1 MSDGNKE
8 RTMERPL
15 AGDTAIVIG
24 GSIAGMLTARVLSAY
39 FAQVVIFERDDLAV
53 SDKPRKGIPHAQHAH
68 ALLPGGLQA
77 IEALFPGMA
86 QQLVA
91 EGAVRGH
98 GRFFSGG
105 GYHARMNSG
114 PGGLF
119 VSRPLLET
127 AIRACVR
134 TLPNVTVADR
144 IDVQGLASNEHE
156 GRVTG
161 VRIVRRDDS
170 EAVEAV
176 AADLVVDCSGRGS
189 RATAWLEQLGYQP
202 PEVERVEVDMGY
214 STRIYRREPGHLG
227 GDVMIN
233 VAPLAN
239 NPRACGMMAQEGDRW
254 IVTLAGYF
262 GDYPPTDEAGYLD
275 FSQRLPIS
283 DVHDLIRSAETLSAP
298 ISYRFRANQWRH
310 FERLDRFP
318 DGFLVL
324 GDAIASFTPIYGQGM
339 SVAALEARA
348 LERCLAVGS
357 QHLASRFFAEA
368 SKIVGVAWSITVGN
382 DKRLSKQPTSSP
394 AARLLGWYMARLQI
408 AARHDPAVAAA
419 FMQVGGFL
427 APPPTLLRPAIAWR
441 VFRGNLPAS
450 RRRRETAVPMSQ
462 PART

>member
-1 MSDGNKE
+1 MAQPPAGN
-8 RTMERPL
+8 
-15 AGDTAIVIG
+15 TAIVIG
-24 GSIAGMLTARVLSAY
+24 GSIAGMLTARVLSDH
-39 FAQVVIFERDDLAV
+39 FAQVVIFERDDL
-53 SDKPRKGIPHAQHAH
+53 SDSDRPRKGIPHAQHAH
-68 ALLPGGLQA
+68 ALLPGGFQA

-86 QQLVA
+86 QRLVA
-91 EGAVRGH
+91 RGAIHGH

-105 GYHARMNSG
+105 GYHARLRGG

-119 VSRPLLET
+119 VSRPLLE
-127 AIRACVR
+127 AEIRARVR
-134 TLPNVTVADR
+134 ARANVTIQDQ
-144 IDVQGLASNEHE
+144 IDVEGLASDERRE
-156 GRVTG
+156 RVTG
-161 VRIVRRDDS
+161 VRITRRDHSPD
-170 EAVEAV
+170 VEVV

-189 RATAWLEQLGYQP
+189 RSTTWLEALGYP
-202 PEVERVEVDMGY
+202 APEVERVEVDMGY

-233 VAPLAN
+233 VAPLAG
-239 NPRACGMMAQEGDRW
+239 NPRACGMIAQEGDRW

-262 GDYPPTDEAGYLD
+262 GDYPPTDVTGYLD
-275 FSQRLPIS
+275 FSQRLPVA
-283 DVHDLIRSAETLSAP
+283 DVHDLIRSAEPLTDP

-348 LERCLAVGS
+348 LDRCLAEGS
-357 QHLASRFFAEA
+357 QRIASRFFNEA
-368 SKIVGVAWSITVGN
+368 SKVVGVAWSITVGN
-382 DKRLSKQPTSSP
+382 DKRLSKQEAQSP

-427 APPPTLLRPAIAWR
+427 APPPSLLRPAVAWR

-450 RRRRETAVPMSQ
+450 RRRETAIPVSK
-462 PART
+462 PAHV